1 MTPKRYSFIL
11 LGILVALAAGI
22 GYGYWVG
29 KATLSS
35 STTKLSGALA
45 DRDQADQTISQL
57 IELKRQYEQDVV
69 PVMPDVDSF
78 LPTSKQQSQVL
89 LQLETL
95 AGRHNVS
102 IGVIN
107 MPNPASVPSNVS
119 QAVASGS
126 LYALPITM
134 NTAGSYG
141 NLQAFLKDVEQ
152 LNRFVNVTTLTIG
165 STNDSLTYNLQLNAY
180 FKP

>member
-1 MTPKRYSFIL
+1 MTPKRFSFALIGL
-11 LGILVALAAGI
+11 LVMLAGGI

-29 KATLSS
+29 KATVSA

-69 PVMPDVDSF
+69 PVMPKVDAF

-95 AGRHNVS
+95 ASRHNVNIS
-102 IGVIN
+102 VIN
-107 MPNPASVPSNVS
+107 MPNPASAPSSTS
-119 QAVASGS
+119 QAVASGG
-126 LYALPITM
+126 LFALPITM
-134 NTAGSYG
+134 NTSGSYS
-141 NLQAFLKDVEQ
+141 NLQSFLKDVEQ

-165 STNDSLTYNLQLNAY
+165 SSDSGLTYNLQLNAY